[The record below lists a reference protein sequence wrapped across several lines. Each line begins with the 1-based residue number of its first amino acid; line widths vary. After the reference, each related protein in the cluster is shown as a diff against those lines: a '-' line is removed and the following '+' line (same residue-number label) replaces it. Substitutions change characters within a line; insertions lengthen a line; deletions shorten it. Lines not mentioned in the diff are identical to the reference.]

1 VNADD
6 PLTALAS
13 AGFPVADM
21 PAEQRAVLA
30 ALTPAE
36 TEALLE
42 IKRRLDD
49 AEPEVSAHE
58 AGLVGGLFF

>member
-1 VNADD
+1 MNADD
-6 PLTALAS
+6 TLAALER
-13 AGFPVADM
+13 AGFPVADL

-49 AEPEVSAHE
+49 AEPEVRAHE

>member
-1 VNADD
+1 MTADD
-6 PLTALAS
+6 TLAALER
-13 AGFPVADM
+13 AGFPVDEL

-30 ALTPAE
+30 ALSPAE

-42 IKRRLDD
+42 IRRRLDD
-49 AEPEVSAHE
+49 AEPEVRAHE

>member
-1 VNADD
+1 MNTDD
-6 PLTALAS
+6 TLAALEQ
-13 AGFPVADM
+13 AGFPVADL

-30 ALTPAE
+30 GLTSAE
-36 TEALLE
+36 TDALLE

-49 AEPEVSAHE
+49 AEPDVRAHE